1 MDRPAASAER
11 LQVHGADVDYCVGTW
26 RNVLL
31 TNWRDK
37 VQADPLESTRALSF
51 GLRDRYPDGIVVY
64 NVIEHGIPMPDPDV
78 RELASEILGQ
88 TGGHVL
94 CTATMIIGEG
104 IWAGMAR
111 AALATI
117 TLFARTPHPQRVF
130 ATLEDAAE
138 WACPNVAPAG
148 TAAGELA
155 AVAEELRGI
164 ESV

>member
-1 MDRPAASAER
+1 MDLPVGETFV
-11 LQVHGADVDYCVGTW
+11 VHGADEEYCVATW

-31 TNWRDK
+31 TNWRAK
-37 VQADPLESTRALSF
+37 VRADPLESTRSLSF
-51 GLRDRYPDGIVVY
+51 ALRDRYPTGIVVY

-117 TLFARTPHPQRVF
+117 SLFARTPHPQKVF
-130 ATLEDAAE
+130 AELAEAAD
-138 WACPNVAPAG
+138 WVAPNVSPAG
-148 TAAGELA
+148 TDPGELTRVA
-155 AVAEELRGI
+155 ARVRETRAPA
-164 ESV
+164 